1 VQLFTV
7 ASLLAILAACGR
19 PRTATRPA
27 PPPVRPLQPV
37 RYAVAASL
45 RSGETLG
52 QLLARL
58 GVEAGRVAL
67 WVGRAAEHLDPRQLP
82 VGLPVLAECRWGA
95 GIEAVRLVFPRHE
108 VVVWEQGEEVRARKN
123 PRPVREVL
131 ASREAVI
138 RSSLFAAVDAMGEG
152 DELAVGVAEVFAW
165 QVDFHRDLQ
174 PGDRLEVLFLRLEC
188 EGERLGYGPILAAR
202 LTNRGT
208 TYQAFR
214 FATASGVGYF
224 DERGRPLKRQFLRS
238 PLPYTRVSS
247 GFSASRLHPVLG
259 RRLPHF
265 GVDYAAP
272 LGTPVRAT
280 ADGVVSF
287 VGFKGGGGNTVELR
301 HAGGYSTA
309 YLHLSRFA
317 PGIKVGA
324 RVTQGQVIGFVGATG
339 LATGPH
345 LDYRVMQHGRYLNP
359 ARIGADP
366 LPPLTGGELEAFKK
380 LRAELAALFAQKRD
394 ALDPR
399 SLPFLAAVY
408 GPAR

>member
-1 VQLFTV
+1 
-7 ASLLAILAACGR
+7 
-19 PRTATRPA
+19 
-27 PPPVRPLQPV
+27 
-37 RYAVAASL
+37 
-45 RSGETLG
+45 
-52 QLLARL
+52 
-58 GVEAGRVAL
+58 
-67 WVGRAAEHLDPRQLP
+67 
-82 VGLPVLAECRWGA
+82 
-95 GIEAVRLVFPRHE
+95 
-108 VVVWEQGEEVRARKN
+108 
-123 PRPVREVL
+123 
-131 ASREAVI
+131 
-138 RSSLFAAVDAMGEG
+138 
-152 DELAVGVAEVFAW
+152 
-165 QVDFHRDLQ
+165 
-174 PGDRLEVLFLRLEC
+174 
-188 EGERLGYGPILAAR
+188 
-202 LTNRGT
+202 
-208 TYQAFR
+208 
-214 FATASGVGYF
+214 
-224 DERGRPLKRQFLRS
+224 
-238 PLPYTRVSS
+238 
-247 GFSASRLHPVLG
+247 VLG
-259 RRLPHF
+259 RRLAHF

-272 LGTPVRAT
+272 PGTPVRAT

-380 LRAELAALFAQKRD
+380 ARAELAALFAQKGD